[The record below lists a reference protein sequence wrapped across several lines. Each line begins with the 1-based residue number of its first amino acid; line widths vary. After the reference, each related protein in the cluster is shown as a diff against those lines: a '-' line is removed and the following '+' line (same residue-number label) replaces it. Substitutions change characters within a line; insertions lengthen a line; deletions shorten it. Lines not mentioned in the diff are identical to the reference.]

1 MNRYDTI
8 KVSFD
13 SGAVQSVN
21 ENAFMWNSGGS
32 QKNESEYYNL
42 VLKKD
47 FKKPVGLIM
56 LSVGDMGGRSKIEL
70 SAKRLENRYAES
82 IHENNIE
89 YLIHKINETGIVRL
103 DTNRFIDSSKM
114 FRFDPC
120 EILYDFGHTE
130 KYINALNVVSSTN
143 KAYITTPYNKGGI
156 SYTAK
161 AKTKKT
167 KYRVYPKYPE
177 MLKRKNKAIR
187 EFVDPANFVNT
198 LRPEMQVTSFKEMR
212 EILDIKETRDVT
224 LRDILESEKPILYNG
239 FSNVIKW
246 DFGKSENDLWSQD
259 SMKFIAETL
268 TSDEKFAKK
277 EKAIA
282 EYAITRFFDNDI
294 QKINSFLRN
303 EIKGSISAY
312 LKRYEAAVKKK
323 PTENEIEQVSHFM
336 NQLKR
341 VA

>member
-8 KVSFD
+8 KVGFD
-13 SGAVQSVN
+13 SGAVQAVN
-21 ENAFMWNSGGS
+21 ENVFTWISGGT

-47 FKKPVGLIM
+47 LKKPVGLNM
-56 LSVGDMGGRSKIEL
+56 LSIDRMGGRGKIEL
-70 SAKRLENRYAES
+70 SAKRLESRYAES
-82 IHENNIE
+82 IHKNNIE
-89 YLIHKINETGIVRL
+89 YLVHKINETGIIKL

-114 FRFDPC
+114 YRFDPC
-120 EILYDFGHTE
+120 AILYDFDNTK
-130 KYINALNVVSSTN
+130 KYINAINVVSSTN
-143 KAYITTPYNKGGI
+143 KAYFTRPYNKGGI

-167 KYRVYPKYPE
+167 QFRIYPKHPE

-187 EFVDPANFVNT
+187 QFVDPEVFVNA
-198 LRPEMQVTSFKEMR
+198 LRPEMQVTNFKEG
-212 EILDIKETRDVT
+212 
-224 LRDILESEKPILYNG
+224 RDILGIEEIRDITLKDVLESEKPILYNG

-246 DFGKSENDLWSQD
+246 DFGKSENNLWSHD
-259 SMKFIAETL
+259 SMKFVAETL

-282 EYAITRFFDNDI
+282 EYFITRFFDNDV
-294 QKINSFLRN
+294 QKINSFLSN

-312 LKRYEAAVKKK
+312 KRRYTEAIKRK

-336 NQLKR
+336 DQLKR